1 MTPDLIGKTA
11 RVNRL
16 KIRKYW
22 TMCDLIG
29 QKNDTLSDWP
39 DHEAQIEIK
48 TNHKA
53 SWVKENVTNNHIND
67 ASKITWQ
74 PNLLFYLCTALS
86 TNDADIWLKL
96 VRSVVRK
103 LSFESSLFSTICP
116 KYPLNY
122 IDTNV

>member
-1 MTPDLIGKTA
+1 
-11 RVNRL
+11 
-16 KIRKYW
+16 
-22 TMCDLIG
+22 MCDLIG

-74 PNLLFYLCTALS
+74 PHLLFYLGTALS
-86 TNDADIWLKL
+86 TNDADI
-96 VRSVVRK
+96 
-103 LSFESSLFSTICP
+103 
-116 KYPLNY
+116 
-122 IDTNV
+122 